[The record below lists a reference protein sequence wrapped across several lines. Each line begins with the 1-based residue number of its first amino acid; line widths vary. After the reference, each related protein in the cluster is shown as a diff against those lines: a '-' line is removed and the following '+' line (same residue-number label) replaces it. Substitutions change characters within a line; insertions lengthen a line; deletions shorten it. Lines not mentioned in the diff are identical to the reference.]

1 MVDAE
6 LVSSNTRRIAYPDVG
21 CWFVEQRFE
30 LARGGARRAVPQLQL
45 CERPPN
51 NKILHGQNRDTTKR
65 QLIGG
70 RGSRHDRKS
79 ESRRDSLLH
88 HLRSADP
95 HGVFELNP
103 ESCEGGLGHLPRPR
117 TWLAH
122 QELLRGEVPRDYVR
136 ATQ

>member
-30 LARGGARRAVPQLQL
+30 LARGGARGAVPQLQL

-88 HLRSADP
+88 HLRSPDA
-95 HGVFELNP
+95 HRVFEVDA
-103 ESCEGGLGHLPRPR
+103 ESCERRLGHFARAR
-117 TWLAH
+117 TRLAH
-122 QELLRGEVPRDYVR
+122 QELLSREVL
-136 ATQ
+136 